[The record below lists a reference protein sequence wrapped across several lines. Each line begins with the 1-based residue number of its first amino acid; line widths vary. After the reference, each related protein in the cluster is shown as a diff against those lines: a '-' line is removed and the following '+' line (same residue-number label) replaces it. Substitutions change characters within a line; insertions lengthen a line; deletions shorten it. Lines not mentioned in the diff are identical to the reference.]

1 MKANFHKS
9 SRVLA
14 VIYVAL
20 ANVSFAQAAVVN
32 DSLGVPQ
39 ASTHLYT
46 LTCPAGTHHVSGNV
60 TDKAPVMAPL
70 ITLKMIKG
78 VTKSET
84 TDAVDGL
91 QAQVNPPLIGEFPSA
106 TVNINQGA
114 GNYYLLVEK
123 SGPGTEQFKMFV
135 ECRDAFNNPLAPV
148 SGPAPAP

>member
-1 MKANFHKS
+1 MKANFQNS
-9 SRVLA
+9 VSALA
-14 VIYVAL
+14 TIYVAL
-20 ANVSFAQAAVVN
+20 ANLSFAQADIVN
-32 DSLGVPQ
+32 GSLGVPQ
-39 ASTHLYT
+39 ASARLYT
-46 LTCPAGTHHVSGNV
+46 LTCPAGTTRVSGNI
-60 TDKAPVMAPL
+60 TDKAPIMAPL

-114 GNYYLLVEK
+114 GTYYLLVEK